1 MQIVNNKPFIY
12 YDLSWIHSFSTSSTF
27 RFDLGYLDDNL
38 KNEKITKNVIYTEN
52 SQYTILRYNKNIL
65 NYDLADT
72 YGLLRSVILDK
83 NDNIVSFSPPKS
95 MATEFFIQKYKS
107 FNEPYIVAEEFIE
120 GTMIN
125 LFWDETIGLSGD
137 WEIATR
143 NNVGGNLSFYQSCYN
158 KYGVKNKTFRQM
170 FLEAMNEC
178 QLTFDHLTKG
188 YTYSFVLQHPENRIV
203 IPFKKP
209 NLYLIAIYYCVD
221 DRKKQF
227 LRICTCKPPICGKI
241 NNDKINPLP
250 KVVKV
255 CECLTNI
262 HEKPNIFV
270 YPIDMNSFY
279 ENSPIKNT
287 LVQFPKSYQE
297 NSYSALIKK
306 YASMNTP
313 YDIMGIVIYNQ
324 LTKERCKIRNPVYE
338 QVRQLKGNHPKL
350 QYLYLSLRHCGKI
363 NEYLSFYPEHKK
375 EFSVFRDDVHL
386 FTKTLYDN
394 YVECFMKK
402 KIDISKYPYQYQ
414 SHMIEL
420 HKRFINELRENKLRI
435 DHNYVIEYINELP
448 PAKLM
453 FSINYHL
460 RKRNVE
466 MQIP

>member
-12 YDLSWIHSFSTSSTF
+12 YDLSWINSFSINSNF
-27 RFDLGYLDDNL
+27 RLDLGYLDDNL
-38 KNEKITKNVIYTEN
+38 KNEKITKSVIYTEN

-65 NYDLADT
+65 NYDLVDT

-83 NDNIVSFSPPKS
+83 NDHIVSFSPPKS
-95 MATEFFIQKYKS
+95 VATDFFIKKYQS
-107 FNEPYIVAEEFIE
+107 FNEPYLVAEEFIE

-143 NNVGGNLSFYQSCYN
+143 NNVGGNISFYQSCYTKN
-158 KYGVKNKTFRQM
+158 GVKNKTFRQM

-203 IPFKKP
+203 VPFKNP

-221 DRKKQF
+221 DRKKTY
-227 LRICTCKPPICGKI
+227 LNK
-241 NNDKINPLP
+241 
-250 KVVKV
+250 
-255 CECLTNI
+255 I
-262 HEKPNIFV
+262 HENPNIFV
-270 YPIDMNSFY
+270 YPIDMKSFY

-287 LVQFPKSYQE
+287 FVQFPKSYQE

-324 LTKERCKIRNPVYE
+324 LTKERCKICNPVYE

-350 QYLYLSLRHCGKI
+350 QYLYLSLRHSGKI
-363 NEYLSFYPEHKK
+363 NEYLTFYPEHKK
-375 EFSVFRDDVHL
+375 EFSIFRDDVHL

-394 YVECFMKK
+394 YVECFINK
-402 KIDISKYPYQYQ
+402 KIDISKYSNQYQ

-420 HKRFINELRENKLRI
+420 HKRFINELREKKLRI
-435 DHNYVIEYINELP
+435 DYNYVIEYINQLP

-460 RKRNVE
+460 RKRNVK